1 MNDVGESLED
11 RLEDQEVHEVPIAKL
26 LPADSPR
33 TATDHG
39 HVRALSEAGDALPP
53 IIIDRATLRVVDGM
67 HRLRAAQRRS
77 AETIAAR
84 YFDGDESA
92 AFVLAVKLNS
102 EHGLPLTLAERK
114 NAALRIMNY
123 HPEWSD
129 RAIAAIA
136 GLSDKTVGAIRR
148 NAGSSLPRLDG
159 RIGRD
164 NEYHPLNPRE
174 GRLRASELFA
184 ANPAASTRDVAKLAG
199 ISATTAKDV
208 RKRLLNG
215 EDPVPPRQRFADP
228 VIEPVIGGRAPVPSK
243 HPVRAPQARDR
254 KYAIDRLKADPSLRF
269 SESGRT
275 LLRWLEV
282 TANHAD
288 QLDTIA
294 SNLPGH
300 CAQIVAE
307 LARQCSADWQRFAA
321 AIEHRIDAVS

>member
-1 MNDVGESLED
+1 MHDVSES
-11 RLEDQEVHEVPIAKL
+11 LEDQEVHEVPIAKL
-26 LPADSPR
+26 LPANSPR

-67 HRLRAAQRRS
+67 HRLRAAQYRS
-77 AETIAAR
+77 AETITVR

-114 NAALRIMNY
+114 SAALRIMNY

-148 NAGSSLPRLDG
+148 NAGSSIPQPDG
-159 RIGRD
+159 RIGRN

-174 GRLRASELFA
+174 GRLRASELFVE
-184 ANPAASTRDVAKLAG
+184 NPTASTREVAKLAG

-208 RKRLLNG
+208 RKRLLHG
-215 EDPVPPRQRFADP
+215 EDPVPPRQRFANRVADNKT
-228 VIEPVIGGRAPVPSK
+228 PSK
-243 HPVRAPQARDR
+243 SNYPIRGPQARDR
-254 KYAIDRLKADPSLRF
+254 KHAIDRLKADPSLRF
-269 SESGRT
+269 SESGRA

-282 TANHAD
+282 TASHAD

-307 LARQCSADWQRFAA
+307 LARQCSADWQRLAA
-321 AIEHRIDAVS
+321 VIEHRIDAVS